1 MKQKP
6 TRTFVYIT
14 LTMVFLFVIGLL
26 VVGMLVANDSR
37 PSSRDLT
44 ADSSM
49 PVNETTV
56 AQLHQTQTYVVEIAT
71 NLHGFEAPTGFF
83 ETQTA
88 VSSIGTS
95 TPIPYDASMSPTAVI
110 NFSPMPTLT
119 PTLTFTPLA
128 YSACSWQWARQP
140 LPDVGMM
147 ALEAFI
153 EAEMIEVSVRAEAYG
168 ENCIDGTTNT
178 ANYFA
183 AMTTDFYVSTPI
195 DNLTNAD
202 ALVEQA
208 IKIYNVLIG
217 LAEDEFPAKLG
228 YLDITFNPPG
238 GPGKGLRAMFSEFKA
253 ALEAGLAGG
262 ELLEELGGLS

>member
-6 TRTFVYIT
+6 THTFVYLA
-14 LTMVFLFVIGLL
+14 LTMMFLFVIGML
-26 VVGMLVANDSR
+26 VVGMLLANNR
-37 PSSRDLT
+37 PTDFDLT
-44 ADSSM
+44 STSVAA
-49 PVNETTV
+49 VNVAEVHKLTGTMTQASILAMTATHTT
-56 AQLHQTQTYVVEIAT
+56 
-71 NLHGFEAPTGFF
+71 F
-83 ETQTA
+83 
-88 VSSIGTS
+88 
-95 TPIPYDASMSPTAVI
+95 TPIPYDASMSPTAPLL
-110 NFSPMPTLT
+110 NYTPMPTLT

-140 LPDVGMM
+140 LPDVGML

-168 ENCIDGTTNT
+168 ENCVDGTTNT
-178 ANYFA
+178 VNTFA
-183 AMTTDFYVSTPI
+183 AMTTDFYVSTPV

-217 LAEDEFPAKLG
+217 LPEDEFPAKLG
-228 YLDITFNPPG
+228 YLEITFNPPG
-238 GPGKGLRAMFSEFKA
+238 GPGKRLRAMFSEIKG

-262 ELLEELGGLS
+262 ELLGELGGVS

>member
-6 TRTFVYIT
+6 TRTFVY
-14 LTMVFLFVIGLL
+14 LALVMVFLFVIGMLI
-26 VVGMLVANDSR
+26 VGMLLANNRR
-37 PSSRDLT
+37 PSPFDLT
-44 ADSSM
+44 STILIAM
-49 PVNETTV
+49 NPTTK
-56 AQLHQTQTYVVEIAT
+56 AQLEATLTRVAEIENAS
-71 NLHGFEAPTGFF
+71 F
-83 ETQTA
+83 
-88 VSSIGTS
+88 
-95 TPIPYDASMSPTAVI
+95 TPIPYNASMSPTAVI

-195 DNLTNAD
+195 DNLTKED

-217 LAEDEFPAKLG
+217 LPEDEFPAKLG

-238 GPGKGLRAMFSEFKA
+238 GPGKRLRAMFSEFKA

-262 ELLEELGGLS
+262 ELLDELGGVS